1 MERKFVEGSPIIF
14 HKERSL
20 NELVSCIITDSRDDD
35 DGVLEIY
42 TEISF

>member
-14 HKERSL
+14 HEERSL

-35 DGVLEIY
+35 GVLEI
-42 TEISF
+42 